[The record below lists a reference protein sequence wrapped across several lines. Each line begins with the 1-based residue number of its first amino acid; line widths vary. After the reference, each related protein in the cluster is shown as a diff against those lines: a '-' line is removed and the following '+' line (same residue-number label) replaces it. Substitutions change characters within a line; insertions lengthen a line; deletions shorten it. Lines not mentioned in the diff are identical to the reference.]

1 MFIVSLVDNIDDVL
15 AFKTER
21 SHSCFDG
28 VVQGC
33 SSFLCRILLEF
44 CWSFAGDFALFI
56 FSEVYLLKLSEK
68 IQRSRC
74 GGFAVII
81 IRQNFNGFN
90 RFRQNFY
97 VSFDCTKEGVVF
109 YAHC

>member
-1 MFIVSLVDNIDDVL
+1 MLIVSLVDDFDDVL

-33 SSFLCRILLEF
+33 SSFLCSILLEF
-44 CWSFAGDFALFI
+44 CWRFRFI
-56 FSEVYLLKLSEK
+56 YFSEVYLLKLSEK
-68 IQRSRC
+68 NQRSRY

-97 VSFDCTKEGVVF
+97 VSFDCTKEEAVF